1 MSALLIVLLVLV
13 VQLTII
19 GGLFYFF
26 WVKWGKSVFK
36 MIKTL
41 YQVQDFTKKPQNL
54 PKLSHFQEELAKI
67 QKILEKSHK
76 K

>member
-1 MSALLIVLLVLV
+1 MSALSIVLLILV
-13 VQLTII
+13 IQLAII
-19 GGLFYFF
+19 GGLVYFF

-41 YQVQDFTKKPQNL
+41 YQVQDFSKKTQNL

-67 QKILEKSHK
+67 QKILEKNHK